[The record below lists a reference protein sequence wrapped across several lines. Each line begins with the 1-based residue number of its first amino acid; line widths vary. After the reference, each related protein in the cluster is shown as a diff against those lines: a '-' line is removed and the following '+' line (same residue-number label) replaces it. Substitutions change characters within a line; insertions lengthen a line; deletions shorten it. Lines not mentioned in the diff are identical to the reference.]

1 MNVKKMSQ
9 AKLGMSRPLKSLA
22 ATLVLASAAGTVS
35 ADILIGETDTTK
47 LSMFGI
53 IDIGMLYQDNVSTN
67 GDERIDLET
76 GGLRPT
82 IFGFKGTR
90 DLDGDTS
97 AFFNLEAH
105 FDLDNGN
112 FHGTGDAKT
121 AADDN
126 DDNGL
131 LFRRQ
136 ANLGLTGDWGTV
148 IAGRQYG
155 PAILAHLGTEPRAF
169 KEQFSNTFAWAFSQ
183 LFTTFNDGTDAS
195 GRNVN
200 NDVGFFFNNSIQYRN
215 NINGFDFGV
224 LYAFGGQE
232 GSLKK
237 GDIFSLGGAY
247 ITGPV
252 TLSASH
258 QNMKDEVTGKSVV
271 DSSGLG
277 VAYSFG
283 DVILKINHLK
293 TKNNDRN
300 GVKVLDLDA
309 LSFGVDVKWS
319 SKNTATVAY
328 YINEDKAAAPT
339 FGSET
344 KSLVLS
350 NEYTMGDSTTLYAQM
365 AYVDADANMT
375 TVSQFATSI
384 VASPAPTGEKTTLL
398 NVGVNFA
405 F

>member
-22 ATLVLASAAGTVS
+22 ATLVLASAAGTAS

-53 IDIGMLYQDNVSTN
+53 IDIGMLYQDNASTN
-67 GDERIDLET
+67 GEEKTSIET
-76 GGLRPT
+76 SGLRQT
-82 IFGFKGTR
+82 VFGFKGAR
-90 DLDGDTS
+90 ELDGDTS

-105 FDLDNGN
+105 FDLNDGRL
-112 FHGTGDAKT
+112 HATGDAAT
-121 AADDN
+121 ETGE
-126 DDNGL
+126 NGSSI

-155 PAILAHLGTEPRAF
+155 PALLAHLGTEPRIF
-169 KEQFSNTFAWAFSQ
+169 KEQFSNLYAWAFSQ
-183 LFTTFNDGTDAS
+183 LFSTVNSVAS
-195 GRNVN
+195 GDGRNTN
-200 NDVGFFFNNSIQYRN
+200 NDVGIFFNNSIQYRN
-215 NINGFDFGV
+215 NVGGVDFGI
-224 LYAFGGQE
+224 LYSFGGQE
-232 GSLKK
+232 GSLNE
-237 GDIFSLGGAY
+237 GDIYALGASYVTGA
-247 ITGPV
+247 V
-252 TLSASH
+252 TLSGSY
-258 QNMKDEVTGKSVV
+258 QNMTDDQTGADLVEST
-271 DSSGLG
+271 GLG
-277 VAYSFG
+277 IALNLG
-283 DVILKINHLK
+283 DVALKLNYLG
-293 TKNNDRN
+293 TENNN
-300 GVKVLDLDA
+300 ASGTQNLDLEG
-309 LSFGVDVKWS
+309 LGFGIDYKWS
-319 SKNTATVAY
+319 TKNTATIAY